1 VRVQGSEPPFDW
13 RSWTSYRSF
22 IRALPAWRLA
32 STTAMVVMMD
42 AWVLGWSP
50 AIFFEVLAAIITLVA
65 LVPLWA
71 RWGPG

>member
-1 VRVQGSEPPFDW
+1 
-13 RSWTSYRSF
+13 
-22 IRALPAWRLA
+22 
-32 STTAMVVMMD
+32 MVVMMD